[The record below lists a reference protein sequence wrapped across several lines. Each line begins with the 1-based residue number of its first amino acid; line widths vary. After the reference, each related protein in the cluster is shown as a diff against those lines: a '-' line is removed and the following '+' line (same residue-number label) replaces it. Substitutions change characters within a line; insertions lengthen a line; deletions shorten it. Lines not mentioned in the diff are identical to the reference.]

1 MSFWRKISPSKAIK
15 DFSQEFLR
23 PNPYRWQIMAV
34 SAAATFAVFSLMWH
48 QEEIGDPPRPHVTY
62 ITSWRAD
69 RTDAEII
76 ASNVANQHRKDT
88 LAKAEAERQERIKSM
103 YRTLGKMSGM
113 DTDKIEREAAAERAA
128 EENAQKAETAA
139 RAAREHPVAP

>member
-1 MSFWRKISPSKAIK
+1 MSFWRKISPTRALK

-34 SAAATFAVFSLMWH
+34 SAAATFAVFSVMWH
-48 QEEIGDPPRPHVTY
+48 EEEIGDPVRPQVTY

-69 RTDAEII
+69 RSDAEII
-76 ASNVANQHRKDT
+76 ASNIANQHRKDA
-88 LAKAEAERQERIKSM
+88 LAKAEAEREERIKGI

-128 EENAQKAETAA
+128 EQKAEA
-139 RAAREHPVAP
+139 AAREQREQPVAP

>member
-1 MSFWRKISPSKAIK
+1 MSFWRKISPTRAIK

-23 PNPYRWQIMAV
+23 PNPYRWQIAAV

-48 QEEIGDPPRPHVTY
+48 QEEIGDPIRPHVTY

-76 ASNVANQHRKDT
+76 ASNIKNQHEKDA
-88 LAKAEAERQERIKSM
+88 LAKEEAERQERIKGI
-103 YRTLGKMSGM
+103 YRTLGRMSGM
-113 DTDKIEREAAAERAA
+113 DVDKIEKQAAAEEKAA
-128 EENAQKAETAA
+128 TET
-139 RAAREHPVAP
+139 HPKQEGQVAP